1 MVFLMITISGLFLT
15 ICIFNMLYIKYGK
28 IVISKVYKSNVNKSE
43 HMDIMKLFIKRI
55 ILRSLVTFISMIV
68 AIVGIKMSSDI
79 LTNKLSLI
87 VLSLAIIVLNICA
100 FNSLKEFWEVMKI
113 ADKFIETASKRL
125 YRRSRFYGNGATGKY

>member
-28 IVISKVYKSNVNKSE
+28 LVISEVYKSNVNKSE

-100 FNSLKEFWEVMKI
+100 FNYLKEFWEVMKI